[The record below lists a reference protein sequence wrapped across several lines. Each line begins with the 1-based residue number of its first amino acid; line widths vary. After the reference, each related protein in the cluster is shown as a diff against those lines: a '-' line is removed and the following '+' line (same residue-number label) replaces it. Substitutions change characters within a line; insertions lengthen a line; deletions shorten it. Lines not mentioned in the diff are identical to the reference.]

1 MASMHIQL
9 KSLWMKVEKY
19 VERYGYKWEWA
30 WHRELANNNMWL
42 NKLGTLE
49 LLQLVGSGTRIG
61 TMLGK
66 DT

>member
-1 MASMHIQL
+1 M
-9 KSLWMKVEKY
+9 
-19 VERYGYKWEWA
+19 ERYGYKWEWA